1 MLIVLTILLL
11 IPFSE
16 QPVFAKRVPMGHP
29 SLVVHLLAGPDSR
42 SDFMIVED
50 EETIQTLK
58 TDVDAK
64 LYGILDRIIL
74 PEIRK
79 EFDEKRNIYSDSYV
93 EGISGYYDLDNSKL
107 DILISNVPPEHGCN
121 TEGCAHRRVTAQV
134 PAELKPSNFKQMGFS
149 IAVYQNMTRD
159 LGYDDLVERIMMKAT
174 TEAEV
179 LFSEAANVLEH
190 NRERLME
197 DGTAIEIILLSQ
209 YEDISRISVLF
220 LASEPG
226 VSSEKKPL
234 DIVIKSNSYY

>member
-1 MLIVLTILLL
+1 
-11 IPFSE
+11 
-16 QPVFAKRVPMGHP
+16 
-29 SLVVHLLAGPDSR
+29 
-42 SDFMIVED
+42 
-50 EETIQTLK
+50 
-58 TDVDAK
+58 
-64 LYGILDRIIL
+64 LDRIIL

-107 DILISNVPPEHGCN
+107 DILISNVPSEHGCN

-197 DGTAIEIILLSQ
+197 DGTAIQIILLSQ